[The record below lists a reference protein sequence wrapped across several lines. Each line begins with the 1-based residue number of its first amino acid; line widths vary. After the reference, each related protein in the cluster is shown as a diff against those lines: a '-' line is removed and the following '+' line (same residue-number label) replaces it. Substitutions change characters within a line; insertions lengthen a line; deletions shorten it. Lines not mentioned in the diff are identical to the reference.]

1 MLESK
6 NKGRE
11 LLEEFRSVIGQAG
24 LLDTIL
30 PPALFLALN
39 SLADFQAAIW
49 GALIAAGLIGAI
61 RAVRKQPLSYAL
73 GGIASVSLAIAL
85 AMFIGRSE
93 GFFLPD
99 IVNGGLTV
107 ALALVSLLMRKPLVA
122 WTSYLARRWP
132 VEWYWHDKVRPAYS
146 EVTVLWTVFFA
157 LRLLWQISLY
167 QGQKVNQLALVNV
180 LTGWP
185 AIILLLLISYIY
197 GSWRLTKLGGPSV
210 EEFKNKVPA
219 PWVGQQRGF

>member
-6 NKGRE
+6 NKRRE
-11 LLEEFRSVIGQAG
+11 LLEEFRLVIGQVG

-30 PPALFLALN
+30 PTVLFLALD

-61 RAVRKQPLSYAL
+61 RAVRKQPLRYAL
-73 GGIASVSLAIAL
+73 GGIASVLLAIAL

-185 AIILLLLISYIY
+185 AIILLLLVSYLY
-197 GSWRLTKLGGPSV
+197 GSWRLTILGGPSI

-219 PWVGQQRGF
+219 PWVGQLRGF